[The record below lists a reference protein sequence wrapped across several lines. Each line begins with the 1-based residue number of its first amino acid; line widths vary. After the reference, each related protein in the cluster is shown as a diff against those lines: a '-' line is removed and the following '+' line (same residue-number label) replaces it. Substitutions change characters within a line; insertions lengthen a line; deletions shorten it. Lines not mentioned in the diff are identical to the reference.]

1 MVSKVKSM
9 GIFGL
14 QSFMVEV
21 EADVAGGKY
30 RFDIVG
36 LPDTAVS
43 ESRERVQAAVKNSG
57 YAFPFTH
64 ITVNLAPAD
73 VKKEGSVY
81 DLPIFI
87 ALLIAGKQAIFDH
100 SDCAFIGELSL
111 GGDVRRI
118 DGVLPMVIEARANGI
133 KSVYVPEENAE
144 EAAIVEGIDVY
155 PVKNVKQLMLH
166 LLHPENEE
174 NLIPKMT
181 PRLYDDDAGTEL
193 LDFADVRG
201 QKNVKRALE
210 VAAAGGHNFLMS
222 GPPGSGKSMLAKRI
236 PGILPDMTF
245 DESLETTKIY
255 SIAGEL
261 KNNKGLIS
269 KRPFRSPHH
278 TVSPVALS
286 GGGTVPKPGELSLAH
301 NGVLF
306 LDEFPEFS
314 RMTKEVMRQPI
325 EDGEI
330 TVSRV
335 AGTLTFP
342 CSLMLVCA
350 MNPCPCG
357 YLGHPVRECTCTP
370 AAIQK
375 YNARISGPLLDR
387 IDIQIEV
394 PPVEFTELAD
404 RGGEEESSA
413 VIKSRVNA
421 AREIQLR
428 RFAGTGI
435 TCNAKMTAR
444 QTREFCILEPAAN
457 ELLKKIYEKMG
468 LSARAYDKILKVART
483 IADLDGSENIG
494 TKHITEAI
502 RYRNLDRTVK

>member
-9 GIFGL
+9 GLFGL

-21 EADVAGGKY
+21 EADVSGAKF

-43 ESRERVQAAVKNSG
+43 EAKERVQAAIKNSG

-64 ITVNLAPAD
+64 ITINLAPAD
-73 VKKEGSVY
+73 VRKEGSIY

-87 ALLIAGKQAIFDH
+87 ALILAGRQVDFPHD
-100 SDCAFIGELSL
+100 DCAFVGELSL
-111 GGDVRRI
+111 SGDVRRV
-118 DGVLPMVIEARANGI
+118 DGVLPMVIEARENGI
-133 KSVYVPEENAE
+133 KRVFVPVDNAK
-144 EAAIVEGIDVY
+144 EAAIIEGIDIF
-155 PVKNVKQLMLH
+155 PVSNVKELMLH
-166 LLHPENEE
+166 LLFPEDETKQIKKMIPSKDEDYFEE
-174 NLIPKMT
+174 I
-181 PRLYDDDAGTEL
+181 
-193 LDFADVRG
+193 LDFADVKG
-201 QKNVKRALE
+201 QQSVKRALE

-222 GPPGSGKSMLAKRI
+222 GPPGSGKSMLAKRL

-245 DESLETTKIY
+245 EESLETTKIY

-261 KNNKGLIS
+261 KDKGLIT

-278 TVSPVALS
+278 TVSAVALS
-286 GGGTVPKPGELSLAH
+286 GGGSIPKPGELSLAH

-314 RMTKEVMRQPI
+314 RMTKEVMRQPV

-342 CSLMLVCA
+342 CSVMLVCA

-357 YLGHPVRECTCTP
+357 YLGHPVHKCTCSP
-370 AAIQK
+370 AAVQK
-375 YNARISGPLLDR
+375 YEARLSGPLLDR
-387 IDIQIEV
+387 IDIQVEV
-394 PPVEFTELAD
+394 PPVDFSDLTGKG
-404 RGGEEESSA
+404 REEETSEE
-413 VIKSRVNA
+413 IKKRVNA
-421 AREIQLR
+421 ARAIQLK

-468 LSARAYDKILKVART
+468 LSARAYDKIVKVART
-483 IADLDGSENIG
+483 IADLDNSEVINS
-494 TKHITEAI
+494 KHITEAI
-502 RYRNLDRTVK
+502 RYRNLDRKVK